1 MIYLNY
7 EKIVITTEKRN
18 FEYEVGKKI
27 NRITPPQGI
36 IESTDIVE
44 SIHIDNENKIISIS
58 FKNLKK
64 IVYPISSILFYE
76 VYDKK

>member
-1 MIYLNY
+1 VIYLNY

-44 SIHIDNENKIISIS
+44 SIHIDTENKIISIS